1 MSDPS
6 ERVELVMTGWRAFE
20 AGDVAA
26 VLEYFDP
33 EIVVHAS
40 AEAGNPGTFHGH
52 DGFLSWVG
60 HWYEAWDEFSQE
72 IVGVEPI
79 GERCVIAS
87 VRQVARGRTAGLELE
102 RTASYLYELRD
113 GKVVYMALFV
123 DGDAARAAAAAREER

>member
-1 MSDPS
+1 MVSGD

-20 AGDVAA
+20 EGDVAA

-60 HWYEAWDEFSQE
+60 HWYEAWEDFSQE
-72 IVGVEPI
+72 VVGVEPV
-79 GERCVIAS
+79 GERCVIAD
-87 VRQVARGRTAGLELE
+87 VRQIARGRTAGLELE
-102 RTASYLYELRD
+102 RTAFYLYELRD
-113 GKVVYMALFV
+113 RKVVYLALFV
-123 DGDAARAAAAAREER
+123 DGDAARAAALEREAS